1 MFCTRCGTK
10 NPDNSA
16 HCYNCGQNM
25 ATAPDRPPQAIPSV
39 PSQPS
44 NSKGIQLAD
53 SSGYSVLATLAS
65 DAQLVRIQVES
76 SRITVK
82 GEKKEEFIIS
92 ASKGKYVA
100 RGKTVETGAIEALL
114 TALDEPRVKAPSIRN
129 CGVDPTILL
138 SNYEPQLREY
148 LSGSTTGFL
157 HDQSPEA
164 LEFYKRQFADSLL
177 AQEAFTK
184 SFNYEMTGSFGEINV
199 TVTVDGNHF
208 DVSSASQHLFFLP
221 WKGPDDER
229 GGFNWH
235 ISRTLAAILPA
246 DFCNRESLVPTD
258 QYFRW
263 SIIDH
268 ALPIIE
274 KRWKSRLPEQPM
286 KNCTTPTK

>member
-1 MFCTRCGTK
+1 MFCSQCGTK
-10 NPDNSA
+10 NPENSA
-16 HCYNCGQNM
+16 YCFNCGQKM
-25 ATAPDRPPQAIPSV
+25 ATPSV
-39 PSQPS
+39 PSPPS

-76 SRITVK
+76 SRITMK
-82 GEKKEEFIIS
+82 GEKKEEFVIS
-92 ASKGKYVA
+92 SSKGKYVA
-100 RGKTVETGAIEALL
+100 RSKTVETGAIEALL

-129 CGVDPTILL
+129 CGVDRAILL

-184 SFNYEMTGSFGEINV
+184 SFNYDMTNSFSEINV

-208 DVSSASQHLFFLP
+208 DVSSASQHLCLLP

-229 GGFNWH
+229 GGFNCH

-258 QYFRW
+258 EYFRW
-263 SIIDH
+263 SIIDL

-274 KRWKSRLPEQPM
+274 KRWKSRLAEQPM
-286 KNCTTPTK
+286 KNCTIPTK

>member
-25 ATAPDRPPQAIPSV
+25 ATAPDRPPQATPSV

-65 DAQLVRIQVES
+65 DAQHVRIQIES
-76 SRITVK
+76 SQIGMK
-82 GEKKEEFIIS
+82 GEKKEEFVIS
-92 ASKGKYVA
+92 GGKGKYVA
-100 RGKTVETGAIEALL
+100 RGKTVEPCAIEVLL
-114 TALDEPRVKAPSIRN
+114 TALDEPRVKAPSIQN
-129 CGVDPTILL
+129 CGVDPAILL
-138 SNYEPQLREY
+138 SNYEAQLREY

-157 HDQSPEA
+157 HDQSPGA

-177 AQEAFTK
+177 AQEALTK
-184 SFNYEMTGSFGEINV
+184 SFNYEMTGSFREINV

-221 WKGPDDER
+221 WKGPDHER
-229 GGFNWH
+229 GGFNCH
-235 ISRTLAAILPA
+235 ISRALAAILPT
-246 DFCNRESLVPTD
+246 DFSNRESLVPTD
-258 QYFRW
+258 ECFRR

-286 KNCTTPTK
+286 KNCTIPTK